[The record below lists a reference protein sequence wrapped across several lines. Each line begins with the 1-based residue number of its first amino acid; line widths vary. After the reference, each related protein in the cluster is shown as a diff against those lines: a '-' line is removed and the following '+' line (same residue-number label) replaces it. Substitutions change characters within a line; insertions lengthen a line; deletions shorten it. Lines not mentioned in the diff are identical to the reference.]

1 MTKFYIDKIVS
12 QSFGMNYIIIKI
24 RDDDN
29 EHISTVKIHG
39 GSIDVKDDMVYIE
52 DQSEWLS
59 MCMRFC
65 NCVFSPECAL

>member
-1 MTKFYIDKIVS
+1 MNVNYEISKVVS
-12 QSFGMNYIIIKI
+12 KSFGMNYVLVKV
-24 RDDDN
+24 RDDD
-29 EHISTVKIHG
+29 ELITTVKIHG
-39 GSIDVKDDMVYIE
+39 GSIDVKDDTVYIE

>member
-39 GSIDVKDDMVYIE
+39 VSIDVKDDMVYIE